1 VEKYCRDG
9 QVTNDNMAHA
19 HGMVDTTH
27 PEYLIRIAFPL
38 PQWLHERSSM
48 LRYTD
53 NTFLV
58 LPF

>member
-1 VEKYCRDG
+1 VEKYCRGG

-19 HGMVDTTH
+19 RGMMDTIH
-27 PEYLIRIAFPL
+27 PEYLILIALPL
-38 PQWLHERSSM
+38 PHCLHERSSV

-58 LPF
+58 LL